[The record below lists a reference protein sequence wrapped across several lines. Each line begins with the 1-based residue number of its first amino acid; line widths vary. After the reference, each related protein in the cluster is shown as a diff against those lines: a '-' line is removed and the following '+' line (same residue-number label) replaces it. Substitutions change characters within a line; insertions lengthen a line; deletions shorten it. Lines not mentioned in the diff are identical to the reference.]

1 VYIEENAL
9 NIMVTSK
16 EGKRETTQ
24 MVIELQIYGHLLS
37 LNHVPGNLE
46 NPVRFITVTT
56 IFCI

>member
-24 MVIELQIYGHLLS
+24 MVIELQIYGH
-37 LNHVPGNLE
+37 
-46 NPVRFITVTT
+46 
-56 IFCI
+56 